1 MAENIEKLILDDSGF
16 INPLKESIKV
26 MEEAEK
32 AFKDLN
38 NAQAQGGQKVAQEV
52 KKNSEMQGKAIEDV
66 KKKQQELRKETIES
80 AKDQKFFGVSLKF
93 QFQYGAIIS
102 KIKSQTG

>member
-38 NAQAQGGQKVAQEV
+38 NAQAQGGQKAANEIKKASEV
-52 KKNSEMQGKAIEDV
+52 
-66 KKKQQELRKETIES
+66 QQ
-80 AKDQKFFGVSLKF
+80 
-93 QFQYGAIIS
+93 
-102 KIKSQTG
+102 KIKTFVIRYKGFRFNGRKCNGCWCGFSISRRGCGITR

>member
-38 NAQAQGGQKVAQEV
+38 NAQAQGGQKAANEI
-52 KKNSEMQGKAIEDV
+52 K
-66 KKKQQELRKETIES
+66 RH
-80 AKDQKFFGVSLKF
+80 QKFNKR
-93 QFQYGAIIS
+93 QF
-102 KIKSQTG
+102 KM